1 MLPHNPLLA
10 READSMT
17 FEELFRGVPGAA
29 DFVADMPKMWPISML
44 QDIYAPF
51 GALHLVGLGLMG
63 GAVILLNLRL
73 MGAGLVDEQPSV
85 LEKTLRPWLFTGL
98 AIVLGTG
105 IIIGMLNSE
114 KLYNSVP
121 FFVKMVSLLAA
132 CIFSFGVTN
141 AIAKSEGKTSTAVLI
156 AGGIAFVLWVFA
168 MGVFATDDIAAPAVF
183 HPLYAGYGI
192 LLIYGVRTRL
202 LAAAAFALFYGGL
215 FVMYW
220 IVGFNTYETLYDEIS
235 RYVLI
240 ASALVL
246 MGLYGWEIYKGKA
259 DAATPLAKL
268 IALFSVL
275 TWFTVAAGGRWIGF
289 AS

>member
-1 MLPHNPLLA
+1 
-10 READSMT
+10 MT
-17 FEELFRGVPGAA
+17 FEDLFKGIPGSA
-29 DFVADMPKMWPISML
+29 DFVSNMPKVWPISLL

-51 GALHLVGLGLMG
+51 GALHLVGLALMG

-85 LEKTLRPWLFTGL
+85 LEKNLRPWFIIGL

-105 IIIGMLNSE
+105 VIIGMLNSD
-114 KLYNSVP
+114 KLYKSVP
-121 FFVKMVSLLAA
+121 FFVKIISLIAA

-141 AIAKSEGKTSTAVLI
+141 AIAKSEGKTSTSVLI
-156 AGGIAFVLWVFA
+156 AGAIAFVLWVFA
-168 MGVFATDDIAAPAVF
+168 LGIFATDSISAPAVF

-192 LLIYGVRTRL
+192 LLIYGQRTRI
-202 LAAAAFALFYGGL
+202 LAAAAFALLFGGM

-220 IVGFNTYETLYDEIS
+220 IVGFNTYEPLYDEIS
-235 RYVLI
+235 RWILI
-240 ASALVL
+240 AGALVL

-259 DAATPLAKL
+259 DAASPLAKL